1 MYDVNFL
8 ASAIGK
14 TYEDMLVPFTFF
26 ALSSNPHSFVEII
39 VIDPDQFELT
49 YEKEIKSIR
58 EFVGDSFLVRK
69 FQNKKNHH
77 HAGVYR
83 FFEVPEEKGKYTYI
97 VDVDIMLLEYVLPP
111 YLSNW
116 PDTSLPYNNAMRRN
130 STRRQARRMSG
141 LHFVETERYYT
152 PKLIQFQQ
160 ELYAGNKYGR
170 SGMEDEMYLYDLC
183 QHAHGL
189 VDESCRWRPIFGIHF
204 SPKRGPGK
212 RMELAASTA
221 YFEKFVSISEEYASL
236 FEYPVFSNLLESL
249 LSQFEVSEE
258 FLERNI

>member
-1 MYDVNFL
+1 MYDVDFL

-26 ALSSNPHSFVEII
+26 ALSHNPRSFVEII

-49 YEKEIKSIR
+49 YEKEIASIQ

-77 HAGVYR
+77 RAGVYR
-83 FFEVPEEKGKYTYI
+83 FFEVPEAKGKYTYI
-97 VDVDIMLLEYVLPP
+97 IDVDIMLLEYVLPP

-116 PDTSLPYNNAMRRN
+116 PDTSLPYNNAIRRN
-130 STRRQARRMSG
+130 SMRMSG

-152 PKLIQFQQ
+152 SKLIQFQQ
-160 ELYAGNKYGR
+160 ELYTGNKYRR
-170 SGMEDEMYLYDLC
+170 SGTEDEMYLHDLC
-183 QHAHGL
+183 QHSHGL

-204 SPKRGPGK
+204 SPKRGTGK
-212 RMELAASTA
+212 RMKLAASTA

-236 FEYPVFSNLLESL
+236 FEYPVFSNLLELL

-258 FLERNI
+258 FLERRI